1 MGLNSSTSRSFN
13 GGSAAGGGATG
24 ATGARGIRRSGSGGG
39 FSDIMGRTG
48 RASSAD
54 ISGSG
59 SGSPNK
65 AFRMSRADV
74 ICDEWAI
81 GTVGVFCIGSMGKES
96 KTEGSNSTGRGRVCK
111 AGGVGSPMGT
121 LAMGTVFRMGKGVGM
136 VMGSGGKGM
145 GIVVAAGST
154 GTGRLRP
161 PTPPIPENVTPS
173 FIRMFGIS
181 DEKVLG
187 PPSSTKRCGLSWSR
201 KKRMRS
207 SSSSMPRSKL
217 MW

>member
-1 MGLNSSTSRSFN
+1 MGGAACAVSAMGLNSSTSRSFN
-13 GGSAAGGGATG
+13 GGSAADGGARG
-24 ATGARGIRRSGSGGG
+24 ATGIRRSDPEGS
-39 FSDIMGRTG
+39 FSEIAERTG
-48 RASSAD
+48 RASSAG

-65 AFRMSRADV
+65 AFRMSRAEV
-74 ICDEWAI
+74 IWDECAI
-81 GTVGVFCIGSMGKES
+81 GTVGVFFIGSTGEES
-96 KTEGSNSTGRGRVCK
+96 KTEGSKSAGRGCVCK
-111 AGGVGSPMGT
+111 AGGVGSSMGT
-121 LAMGTVFRMGKGVGM
+121 LAMGTVLRIGKGVGR
-136 VMGSGGKGM
+136 VMG
-145 GIVVAAGST
+145 IATGSS